1 MAGGWPA
8 GGNMH
13 DILETCITT
22 GINCI
27 RERLIN
33 RNCSS
38 PNTQKKDGRRAPY
51 SRKTSMQQYKQ

>member
-1 MAGGWPA
+1 MAGGWQA

-38 PNTQKKDGRRAPY
+38 PNTQKKRWEKGPIFQKDIYA
-51 SRKTSMQQYKQ
+51 TI

>member
-1 MAGGWPA
+1 MAGGWQA

-38 PNTQKKDGRRAPY
+38 PNTQREGPHIPERHLCNNISNK
-51 SRKTSMQQYKQ
+51 